1 MNASSGRLAA
11 TGAVHIWYGRAP
23 HIPDPADLALLDDE
37 ELRLVRGRRAAVRSH
52 YAHAHAALRRV
63 LADHYLGG
71 PPEAIRFGR
80 HPCPRCEDGRHG
92 RPRVLS
98 PATRLEFSLSRSG
111 AHWALAVTAAGHV
124 GLDIESRGDLD
135 ADALSGLVFSGLVLT
150 GGERDRIRAAGHG
163 EERREL
169 FLRAWTRKEAVLKA
183 VGVGIATDLGRLDVH
198 VAEEGPVRVEHTERD
213 QRSHW
218 LVDEPELAPGL
229 VAALAR
235 RADRPGPVLVRG
247 TPSRRAENEIR
258 GAMAL
263 SGQPGTDGSGSAR

>member
-1 MNASSGRLAA
+1 MKDSSGRLAV
-11 TGAVHIWYGRAP
+11 TGAVHIWHGRAP
-23 HIPDPADLALLDDE
+23 HTPDPADLAVLDDE
-37 ELRLVRGRRAAVRSH
+37 ELRLVHSRRAAVRSH
-52 YAHAHAALRRV
+52 YAHAHASLRRV

-98 PATRLEFSLSRSG
+98 PATGMEFSLSRSG
-111 AHWALAVTAAGHV
+111 PHWALAVTAAGHI

-135 ADALSGLVFSGLVLT
+135 ADALSGLVLSGLVLS

-163 EERREL
+163 DTRREL

-183 VGVGIATDLGRLDVH
+183 VGVGIATDLSRLDVR
-198 VAEEGPVRVEHTERD
+198 VAEQGPVRVEHIERD
-213 QRSHW
+213 DRSHW

-235 RADRPGPVLVRG
+235 RADRPGPVVVRG
-247 TPSRRAENEIR
+247 VPFRRTGNEAH
-258 GAMAL
+258 GAMAVPGP
-263 SGQPGTDGSGSAR
+263 SGGGSAR